1 MECALTL
8 EREACIGGVVLRGER
23 LQLSEAVL
31 QVDSLCLIILL
42 GIKKHLDV
50 SPGAGTRH
58 LEGPKNLYGLN
69 LGVYVFVF
77 VYKVHM
83 CIYMLGGGMRS

>member
-8 EREACIGGVVLRGER
+8 EREAYIGGVVLRGER

-50 SPGAGTRH
+50 SPGVGTRH
-58 LEGPKNLYGLN
+58 LKGPLNLDGLN
-69 LGVYVFVF
+69 FGKHVFVH
-77 VYKVHM
+77 VYKVQM
-83 CIYMLGGGMRS
+83 FLYIL